1 MQSRFA
7 AARLPRPSLIRANL
21 IRARL
26 IRGMLFGAMV
36 LGALAAPA
44 ALADGST
51 ASSSGSDSWDIGAK
65 VSTLGV
71 GVEVRRSFGDAF
83 ALRGVLNSYSY
94 GVNEDVDD
102 VAYEGDLDL
111 QSAGLIAD
119 WHPAGSGFRISA
131 GLLFNGNELKVDAE
145 PSGGTF
151 EFDGQT
157 YTAAEIGTA
166 QGDADFNTLSPYLG
180 MGFGRDFGSD
190 SQFGVSLDVGVLFQ
204 GEPNFNLD
212 VTCGSAV
219 PALRCTQLVDDV
231 EAKRGQFED
240 DAKKLAFYPVLSL
253 GFTVRLDGD

>member
-7 AARLPRPSLIRANL
+7 AARLPRGSLIRGSFF
-21 IRARL
+21 RA
-26 IRGMLFGAMV
+26 MLFGSMV
-36 LGALAAPA
+36 LVAFAAPA
-44 ALADGST
+44 APADGST

-65 VSTLGV
+65 VSTLGI

-83 ALRGVLNSYSY
+83 ALRGVLNRYSY
-94 GVNEDVDD
+94 AVNEDVDD

-119 WHPAGSGFRISA
+119 WHPAGSSFRISA
-131 GLLFNGNELKVDAE
+131 GLLFNGNELTVDAE

-151 EFDGQT
+151 EFAGQT

-204 GEPNFNLD
+204 GEPKFNLD

-219 PALRCTQLVDDV
+219 PELRCTQLVDDV
-231 EAKRGQFED
+231 EAERRQFED

-253 GFTVRLDGD
+253 GFTVRLGGD

>member
-1 MQSRFA
+1 
-7 AARLPRPSLIRANL
+7 
-21 IRARL
+21 
-26 IRGMLFGAMV
+26 MLFGSMV
-36 LGALAAPA
+36 LVAFAAPA
-44 ALADGST
+44 APADGST

-65 VSTLGV
+65 VSTLGI

-83 ALRGVLNSYSY
+83 ALRGVLNRYSY
-94 GVNEDVDD
+94 AVNEDVDD

-119 WHPAGSGFRISA
+119 WHPAGSSFRISA
-131 GLLFNGNELKVDAE
+131 GLLFNGNELTVDAE

-166 QGDADFNTLSPYLG
+166 QGDTDFNTLSPYLG

-204 GEPNFNLD
+204 GEPKFNLD

-219 PALRCTQLVDDV
+219 PELRCTQLVDDV
-231 EAKRGQFED
+231 EAERRQFED

-253 GFTVRLDGD
+253 GFTVRLGGD